1 MKQNPL
7 ARKYLAALKNLI
19 GRPLTPRDGLS
30 LTQVI
35 ACERRL
41 KLKLPAALK
50 SYYELA
56 GKLPINTEHNQLYL
70 PKALRIENGKLVF
83 MEENQAVVF
92 WGIDLNALKK
102 LDPMVFQA
110 NNESEIVWY
119 SEDLCFSDWIIK
131 MWRWQAGLDPGV

>member
-1 MKQNPL
+1 
-7 ARKYLAALKNLI
+7 
-19 GRPLTPRDGLS
+19 

-110 NNESEIVWY
+110 NDESEIVWY